1 MKKILTLTAAALFV
15 ANFAYADNVGCGL
28 GTQVITEKDTVLM
41 QVFAV
46 TTNGTSGNQTFG
58 ITSGTLGCKKPA
70 KFASSEKVNIFVQ
83 SNMDSLAFDIAKG
96 HGETLDTLASLM
108 SVENTTAFGEKLQAK
123 FDSIYSSADVEY
135 ADVVDAIYAE
145 I

>member
-28 GTQVITEKDTVLM
+28 GTQIITEKDTVLM

-96 HGETLDTLASLM
+96 QGETLDTLASLM
-108 SVENTTAFGEKLQAK
+108 GVEDTTAFGQKLQAK